1 MIWLQHYPAGVP
13 ANINADKYTTLI
25 AIVEEA
31 MTKYADRSAFAN
43 MGVSMT
49 FGELDKLSRDFAAYL
64 ISRGLEPGDKI
75 ALMMPNL
82 LQYPVALYGALR
94 AGLVVVNT
102 NPLYTPRE
110 MEHQFTDAG
119 VKAIVI
125 AENFAANLEQII
137 DKTQIKTVI
146 VTSLGE
152 MLGGFKGMM
161 VNLAVRYVK
170 RMVPT
175 FNLKNTV
182 TMQEALDGGKK
193 FDLPKW
199 TANAQDTIF
208 LQYTGGTTGVSK
220 GAELTNRNMIANMIQ
235 MKAVIEPSAAS
246 IVGQPIALSP
256 LPLYHIFA
264 CTVNAFGLFTLGFCS
279 VLVTNPRDLP
289 SVLKE
294 FGRYKISLMTGVNT
308 LFNGLLN
315 HKDFAK
321 TNFSDLKIVVAGA
334 MAVQKAVNDRWLA
347 ATNVPITEGYG
358 MTESSPVLSVNPLDG
373 GKIGTIGLPV
383 PSTEMRIADEN
394 DNPLPQGE
402 IGEIQA
408 RGPQIMKGYYNQ
420 AEETAKTIRNGWL
433 CTGDIGLMDEQGY
446 FKIVDRLKDM
456 ILVSGFNVYPNE
468 IEDVAV
474 AHPKVLEAAAVG
486 IADANS
492 GEAVKLFIVKKDD
505 SLTESELKAYMRE
518 NLTAYKNPKQIV
530 FRSELP
536 KTPVGKVLRRMLR
549 DEA

>member
-1 MIWLQHYPAGVP
+1 MVWLQHYPPGVP
-13 ANINADKYTTLI
+13 AQINADKYTTLI

-31 MTKYADRSAFAN
+31 MTKFADRPAFAN

-49 FGELDKLSRDFAAYL
+49 FGELDRLSRDFAAYL
-64 ISRGLEPGDKI
+64 SARGLEPGDKI

-82 LQYPVALYGALR
+82 LQYPVAMYGALR
-94 AGLVVVNT
+94 AGLIVVNT

-110 MEHQFTDAG
+110 MEHQFADSG

-137 DKTQIKTVI
+137 AKTNIKTVI

-152 MLGGFKGMM
+152 MLGGFKGMV

-182 TMQEALDGGKK
+182 SMQEALEGGKK
-193 FDLPKW
+193 FELPKW
-199 TANAQDTIF
+199 SATAQDTIF

-235 MKAVIEPSAAS
+235 MKAVIEPAVDMSK
-246 IVGQPIALSP
+246 GQLVALSP

-264 CTVNAFGLFTLGFCS
+264 CTVNAFGLFSLGFCS

-294 FGRYKISLMTGVNT
+294 FGRNKISLMTGVNT
-308 LFNGLLN
+308 LFNALMN

-321 TNFSDLKIVVAGA
+321 ADFSHLQVVVAGA
-334 MAVQKAVNDRWLA
+334 MAVQKSVAERWKT
-347 ATNVPITEGYG
+347 ATNIAITEGYG

-373 GKIGTIGLPV
+373 GKIGTIGLPI
-383 PSTEMRIADEN
+383 PSTEMRIVDAN
-394 DNPLPQGE
+394 DKPLPQGE

-420 AEETAKTIRNGWL
+420 PEETAKTIRNGWL

-468 IEDVAV
+468 IEDIAV
-474 AHPKVLEAAAVG
+474 LHPKVLEAAAVG
-486 IADANS
+486 IADKNS

-505 SLTESELKAYMRE
+505 SLTETELKAFLRE

-549 DEA
+549 DEG